1 MRSKVFASLL
11 LCGIAGAPAGFGQ
24 TGRAPAAPAAKAP
37 IQPPDRARSYFHY
50 ALGHLY
56 AELASQYNNRGEY
69 LNQAIDNFRQALQA
83 DPGAIVITEELSDLY
98 IQAGR
103 LNEAVVDSEA
113 ALRQNPNDLNARRIL
128 GRIYM
133 RLVGDTQQGRVNEK
147 MLRSA
152 IEQYQ
157 KITEIDASD
166 LDSWLILG
174 RLQKVAQNSVDS
186 EAAFKKALEL
196 DPENE
201 DALTGLAMVYADLGD
216 GRRASELLKK
226 LAGKSPSLRT
236 LTSLAAAYEQMR
248 DYALAAETLRRASDF
263 APENVEIKR
272 AAAQNYLLADQL
284 DEALKLYQELVA
296 ADAKD
301 VQSHLRISQ
310 IHRQQ
315 HRFDLARQAN
325 QRAKDLDPGNLEALY
340 NDVNLFEAEGKI
352 AEASKA
358 LKELLDSTAKRSY
371 SASEKNNRALFL
383 ERLGIL
389 YRQQEQTAEAVNTF
403 RELALLDEN
412 QTGPRAAAQIVDTYR
427 QVRDFNK
434 AIQEADAAYKKYPK
448 DRLVL
453 LTRASLLADS
463 GKIDEAVAGIRALLD
478 GKNDRETWLTL
489 AQLYEKGKKY
499 EEMGRALDEAE
510 KLADT
515 RDEKETIHFMRGAM
529 FEKMRA
535 LDRSEAE
542 FRKVLEINPKSASAL
557 NYLGYMLADR
567 NVRLNEALDLIKLAV
582 EQEPNN
588 GAYLDSLGWVYFRL
602 GQLEQAE
609 TYLLRALQST
619 AKDPTVNDHLGDVYF
634 KQGRLKEA
642 ISQWDVSLKLWQA
655 APPSEADPE
664 ESAKVQKKLDGAK
677 VRLAREN
684 SK

>member
-1 MRSKVFASLL
+1 MCV
-11 LCGIAGAPAGFGQ
+11 PAFGQ
-24 TGRAPAAPAAKAP
+24 TGKTPAAQAP
-37 IQPPDRARSYFHY
+37 KTAGQQADRSRSYYHY
-50 ALGHLY
+50 ALGHIY

-83 DPGAIVITEELSDLY
+83 DPGATIITEELSDLY

-113 ALRQNPNDLNARRIL
+113 ALRQNPKDLNSRRIL

-133 RLVGDTQQGRVNEK
+133 RLIGDTQQGRVNEK
-147 MLRSA
+147 MLRNA

-157 KITEIDASD
+157 KITEADAAD

-174 RLQKVAQNSVDS
+174 RLQKVAQNSVES
-186 EAAFKKALEL
+186 EAAFKKALEI

-216 GRRASELLKK
+216 AKRASELLNKV
-226 LAGKSPSLRT
+226 AGKNPNLRT

-248 DYALAAETLRRASDF
+248 DYALAAETLRRASDL
-263 APENVEIKR
+263 APENAEIKR
-272 AAAQNYLLADQL
+272 AMGQNFLLADQL
-284 DEALKLYQELVA
+284 EDALKVYQELVS
-296 ADAKD
+296 ADPKD

-310 IHRQQ
+310 IYRQQ
-315 HRFDLARQAN
+315 HKLDLARQAN

-352 AEASKA
+352 AEAAKA

-371 SASEKNNRALFL
+371 SASERNNRALFL
-383 ERLGIL
+383 ERLGVL
-389 YRQQEQTAEAVNTF
+389 YRQQEQTADAVNAF
-403 RELALLDEN
+403 RELASLDES
-412 QTGPRAAAQIVDTYR
+412 QTGPRAAAQIIDTYR
-427 QVRDFNK
+427 QARDLTK
-434 AIQEADAAYKKYPK
+434 ALQEADAAYKKYPK

-453 LTRASLLADS
+453 ITRASLLADS
-463 GKIDEAVAGIRALLD
+463 GKVDQAAADVRTLLD

-510 KLADT
+510 KLAT
-515 RDEKETIHFMRGAM
+515 NREEKEAIYFMRGAM
-529 FEKMRA
+529 FEKLKA

-542 FRKVLEINPKSASAL
+542 FRKVLAINPKSASAL
-557 NYLGYMLADR
+557 NYLGYMLADQ
-567 NVRLNEALDLIKLAV
+567 NIRLNEALDMIKLAV

-588 GAYLDSLGWVYFRL
+588 GAYLDSLGWVYYRL

-609 TYLLRALQST
+609 NYLLRALQST

-634 KQGRLKEA
+634 KQGRLKDA
-642 ISQWDVSLKLWQA
+642 ISQWEVSLKLWQA
-655 APPSEADPE
+655 ASASEADPE
-664 ESAKVQKKLDGAK
+664 ETAKLQKKLDGAK

>member
-1 MRSKVFASLL
+1 MRFKVFASLL
-11 LCGIAGAPAGFGQ
+11 LGSVVLVPVAMGQAGKSPAGQ
-24 TGRAPAAPAAKAP
+24 AAKVAA
-37 IQPPDRARSYFHY
+37 QQSDRARSYYHY

-83 DPGAIVITEELSDLY
+83 DPDATIITEELSDLY

-113 ALRQNPNDLNARRIL
+113 ALRQNPNDINSRRIL

-157 KITEIDASD
+157 RITEIDASD

-174 RLQKVAQNSVDS
+174 RLQKVAQNSVES

-196 DPENE
+196 DSENE

-226 LAGKSPSLRT
+226 VAGKSPSLRT

-248 DYALAAETLRRASDF
+248 DYALAAETLRRASEF
-263 APENVEIKR
+263 APENAEIRR
-272 AAAQNYLLADQL
+272 AMAQNFLLAEQL
-284 DEALKLYQELVA
+284 DDALKIYQELVA
-296 ADAKD
+296 GDAKD

-310 IHRQQ
+310 IYRQQ
-315 HRFDLARQAN
+315 HKYDLAREAN
-325 QRAKDLDPGNLEALY
+325 RRAKDLDPGNLEALY
-340 NDVNLFEAEGKI
+340 NDVNIFEAEGKT
-352 AEASKA
+352 AEAAKA
-358 LKELLDSTAKRSY
+358 LRELLDSTAKRSY
-371 SASEKNNRALFL
+371 SASEKSNRALFL
-383 ERLGIL
+383 ERLGVL

-403 RELALLDEN
+403 RELAALDES

-427 QVRDFNK
+427 QARDFAK
-434 AIQEADAAYKKYPK
+434 ALQEADAACKKYPK

-463 GKIDEAVAGIRALLD
+463 GKVDQAAAEVRTLLD

-489 AQLYEKGKKY
+489 AQLYEKGKRY

-510 KLADT
+510 KLAT
-515 RDEKETIHFMRGAM
+515 TGDEKEAIYFMRGAM
-529 FEKMRA
+529 FEKMKV

-602 GQLEQAE
+602 GQMEQAE

-634 KQGRLKEA
+634 KLGRLKDA
-642 ISQWDVSLKLWQA
+642 ISQWEVSLKLWQS
-655 APPSEADPE
+655 APLSEADPE
-664 ESAKVQKKLDGAK
+664 ETAKVQKKLDGAK